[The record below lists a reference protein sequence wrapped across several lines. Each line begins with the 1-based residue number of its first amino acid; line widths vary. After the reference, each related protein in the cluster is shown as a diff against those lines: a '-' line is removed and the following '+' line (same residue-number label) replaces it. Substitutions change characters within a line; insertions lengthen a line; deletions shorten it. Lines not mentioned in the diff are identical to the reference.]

1 MEKPIEFECSTE
13 GFKKATGRKKS
24 RNPNGMA
31 KLAIIRSNFLLLIQV
46 SFLEPL
52 NLQQPLS
59 AVPTNSLGA
68 VTVGIG
74 TGVCGLGTG
83 TLQHSLQHPHQ
94 LQQQLQQPQLPPPH
108 LPTSISTG
116 ASEITANAIA
126 IKTVEQIF
134 DTRRSYKRSTG
145 RSKQRQPRRPSSNCE
160 VKYIN
165 ENFSS
170 GTYDKVII

>member
-1 MEKPIEFECSTE
+1 MLY
-13 GFKKATGRKKS
+13 GRVQKGNRHRIAHWKKKS
-24 RNPNGMA
+24 RNPNGMT

-74 TGVCGLGTG
+74 TGVSELVTG
-83 TLQHSLQHPHQ
+83 TLQHSLQHQHQ
-94 LQQQLQQPQLPPPH
+94 QQPQLPPPQ

-116 ASEITANAIA
+116 ASEIAANAIA
-126 IKTVEQIF
+126 IKTVEEIF
-134 DTRRSYKRSTG
+134 DTRRSYKRSAG
-145 RSKQRQPRRPSSNCE
+145 RPKQRQPRRPSSNCE

-170 GTYDKVII
+170 GTYDKD